1 MVDSQTGNALQMN
14 LLSPEDYEALA
25 ELRYLG
31 RKFLRFSK
39 DFLRAKPG
47 LNPEQYEAL
56 LAIKAFPGKSL
67 TISQLSER
75 LQVKHHSAVNIV
87 DRLVD
92 RKLIRRR
99 PGEHDRRERHL
110 ELTAKGEQLID
121 ELAAAHYAELR
132 TRSGEM
138 IKALER
144 LRR

>member
-1 MVDSQTGNALQMN
+1 MN
-14 LLSPEDYEALA
+14 SLGLDQFQALA

-39 DFLRAKPG
+39 DLLQEKAG

-56 LAIKAFPGKSL
+56 LAIKAFPGEHL

-87 DRLVD
+87 DRLVE

-99 PGEHDRRERHL
+99 AGEKDRRERHL
-110 ELTAKGEQLID
+110 ELTDKGEKLID
-121 ELAAAHYAELR
+121 ELATVHYAELAK
-132 TRSGEM
+132 RSEEM
-138 IKALER
+138 IKGLQR
-144 LRR
+144 LKP